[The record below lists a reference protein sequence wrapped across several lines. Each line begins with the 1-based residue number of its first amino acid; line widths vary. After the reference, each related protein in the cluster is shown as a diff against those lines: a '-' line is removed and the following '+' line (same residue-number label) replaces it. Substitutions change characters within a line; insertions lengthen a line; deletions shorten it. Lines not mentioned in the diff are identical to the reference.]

1 MRDYQN
7 TCVVYERTYLTKKY
21 YERGEAKSLRG
32 VEFKNE
38 NKLNFFNFPFILA
51 KTYSRNIF

>member
-21 YERGEAKSLRG
+21 YEQGVAKSLRG
-32 VEFKNE
+32 VECKNE
-38 NKLNFFNFPFILA
+38 KKNNFFKILLL
-51 KTYSRNIF
+51 F